1 MAEKCAPRL
10 CVCLYI
16 VYAHNHKD
24 EGLEKENDLLKDVN

>member
-1 MAEKCAPRL
+1 MCTKTL
-10 CVCLYI
+10 CVYI